1 MSRIRVFV
9 VCHTRVLGQNDGAAW
24 FAKRQDSDDGRKV
37 GGCHEIDPHREFL
50 AMDPRDHD
58 RLIAVGC
65 KVKLAKFG
73 TVLGFADNAVAE
85 QIFYREANN
94 IHSQVLCL
102 SKE

>member
-1 MSRIRVFV
+1 
-9 VCHTRVLGQNDGAAW
+9 
-24 FAKRQDSDDGRKV
+24 
-37 GGCHEIDPHREFL
+37 
-50 AMDPRDHD
+50 MDPRDHD